1 MNPIQH
7 DGTGGIFAYW
17 DRLRGTRAAPERR
30 EIAPAAI
37 GSRLADTFILQATG
51 TSEPQF
57 RLAGTRLCSIHGKEL
72 KGQHFTSLWQ
82 TKDRSN
88 ISRLVKNCMVSKTVI
103 RLTYEGKSMRGRK
116 ALFEL
121 ILLPLANEANEL
133 HLMGMIATLG
143 RPFWLESDAIVE
155 NRIQS
160 LSFINPHNPSRAAL
174 GEPAPA
180 YDASHS
186 SDDVAP
192 PSARRI
198 ISRKVRHLRV
208 LDGGKIS
215 D

>member
-1 MNPIQH
+1 
-7 DGTGGIFAYW
+7 
-17 DRLRGTRAAPERR
+17 
-30 EIAPAAI
+30 
-37 GSRLADTFILQATG
+37 
-51 TSEPQF
+51 
-57 RLAGTRLCSIHGKEL
+57 
-72 KGQHFTSLWQ
+72 
-82 TKDRSN
+82 
-88 ISRLVKNCMVSKTVI
+88 MVSKTVI
-103 RLTYEGKSMRGRK
+103 RLTYEGKSTRGRK